1 MPGVDRALADIIDRC
16 ITPKPAQRLDS
27 IQSVLFA
34 LRQREMARARR
45 PVMLLGLLLGLL
57 GPLMLTAV
65 VTAFGWYAFREAVA
79 RTDAAI
85 TKKAV
90 ESNRFAAKL
99 AARSASEQIDVKRK
113 SKERGRSQ

>member
-45 PVMLLGLLLGLL
+45 PVMLLGLL
-57 GPLMLTAV
+57 GPLLLTAV